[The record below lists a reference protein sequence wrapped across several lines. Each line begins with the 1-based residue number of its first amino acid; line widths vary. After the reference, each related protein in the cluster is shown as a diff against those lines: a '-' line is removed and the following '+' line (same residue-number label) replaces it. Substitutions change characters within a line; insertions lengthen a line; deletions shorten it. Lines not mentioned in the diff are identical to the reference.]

1 MQPTS
6 FTFAALA
13 ALSLTACD
21 RQPTVVNTPPTV
33 VTTPGPAGPAGPQGE
48 AGKPGAGTTIN
59 VMPPA
64 SAASGS

>member
-6 FTFAALA
+6 FTFAAFAAALA

-33 VTTPGPAGPAGPQGE
+33 VTTPGPQGE